1 MIQSQFGDVEL
12 SIGNTT
18 FSLCLIFDTSS
29 YEHGLLV
36 ALLQLFFLFSSS
48 QCAYPSHSAL
58 FLAQS
63 YVQRFL

>member
-1 MIQSQFGDVEL
+1 MIKSQFGDVEL
-12 SIGNTT
+12 SIGNAA

-36 ALLQLFFLFSSS
+36 ALLQLFFFSSS